1 MIRRH
6 RLFAIGSTDIFLHP
20 AAVLFALYVALTGHG
35 GWLLAGMLS
44 VLLHECAHGFAAALL
59 GCTPTSIEITP
70 LGALMRLEDEA
81 ALPPGRRLAMLLAGP
96 AASLL
101 LCWTALLLTRCG
113 IIGRHAG
120 QLLFMTNLS
129 ILLVNLLPAL
139 PLDGGR
145 VLALL
150 LSLCLSAD
158 SVRRAM
164 RSLGMIFG
172 CACIALNLLLTWKM
186 GGWNLSLACA
196 GCFLM
201 YAACTGT
208 TTAAL
213 AELRAFMDRKLR
225 LEQRGCMGCRVV
237 AVTESLTLRG
247 AVGALAPS
255 LYTLF
260 LLIQPGTMRCLGY
273 VTEER
278 VISCYLLTP
287 GGTCAALK
295 HCASHGQNEARYAD

>member
-20 AAVLFALYVALTGHG
+20 AAVLFALYAAMTGHG
-35 GWLLAGMLS
+35 GWLLAGMFS
-44 VLLHECAHGFAAALL
+44 VFLHECAHGFAAALL
-59 GCTPTSIEITP
+59 GCTPKSIEITP

-129 ILLVNLLPAL
+129 ILLINLLPAL

-145 VLALL
+145 VLALF
-150 LSLCLSAD
+150 LSLFLSAD

-164 RSLGMIFG
+164 RSLGVVLG
-172 CACIALNLLLTWKM
+172 CVCIALNLLLTWEM

-237 AVTESLTLRG
+237 AVTETLTLRG

-255 LYTLF
+255 FYTLF

-287 GGTCAALK
+287 GETCAALK

>member
-20 AAVLFALYVALTGHG
+20 AAVLFALYAAMTGHG
-35 GWLLAGMLS
+35 GWLLAGMFS
-44 VLLHECAHGFAAALL
+44 FFLHECAHGFAAALL
-59 GCTPTSIEITP
+59 GCTPKSIEITP

-129 ILLVNLLPAL
+129 ILLINLLPAL

-145 VLALL
+145 VLALF
-150 LSLCLSAD
+150 LSLFLSAD

-164 RSLGMIFG
+164 RSLGVVLG
-172 CACIALNLLLTWKM
+172 CVCIALNLLLTWEM

-237 AVTESLTLRG
+237 AVTETLTLRG

-255 LYTLF
+255 FYTLF

-287 GGTCAALK
+287 GETCAALK

>member
-6 RLFAIGSTDIFLHP
+6 RLFAIGSTDICLHP
-20 AAVLFALYVALTGHG
+20 AAVLFALYAALTGHG
-35 GWLLAGMLS
+35 GWLLTGMLS

-59 GCTPTSIEITP
+59 GCTPKSIEITP

-101 LCWTALLLTRCG
+101 LCWIALLLTRCG
-113 IIGRHAG
+113 IIGKHAG
-120 QLLFMTNLS
+120 QLLFMSNLS

>member
-6 RLFAIGSTDIFLHP
+6 RLFAIGSTDICLHP
-20 AAVLFALYVALTGHG
+20 AAVLFALYAALTGHG

-59 GCTPTSIEITP
+59 GCTPKSIEITP

-120 QLLFMTNLS
+120 QLLFMSNLS

-172 CACIALNLLLTWKM
+172 CACIALNLLLTWMM
-186 GGWNLSLACA
+186 GGWNLSVAGA
-196 GCFLM
+196 GCFLL

-225 LEQRGCMGCRVV
+225 LEQRGYMGCRVV